1 MINFY
6 DVLGGEMAIRKL
18 VHRFY
23 ELMDE
28 LPEVYA
34 VRKLHSENITEIE
47 SVLFEFLSGWL
58 GGPRL
63 YIAKKGHP
71 RLRMRHADDAIGP
84 LLRNDWML

>member
-6 DVLGGEMAIRKL
+6 DGLGGEMAIRKL

-34 VRKLHSENITEIE
+34 VRKLHSENLTEIE
-47 SVLFEFLSGWL
+47 SALF
-58 GGPRL
+58 
-63 YIAKKGHP
+63 
-71 RLRMRHADDAIGP
+71 
-84 LLRNDWML
+84 